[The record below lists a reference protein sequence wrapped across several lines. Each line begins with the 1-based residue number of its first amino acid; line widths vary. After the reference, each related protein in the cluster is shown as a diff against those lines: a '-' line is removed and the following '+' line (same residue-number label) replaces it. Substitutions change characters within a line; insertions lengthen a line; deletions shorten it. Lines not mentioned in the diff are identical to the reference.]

1 MICPRRTLS
10 RFVIVGAA
18 LAIGGGLLVGPATAA
33 TIKPPSGAGKPVA
46 ASGIGTSAALNNPK
60 CKHDNPNYGVYGRF
74 NGTTVGGGP
83 ICVKPWKDGDDN
95 GGATSSGVTKD
106 AITVVA
112 VVPNDTQLSGTSV
125 AAGTAP
131 GLARRREPWRYVQ
144 RRDSR
149 LPPATDEVLRDV
161 GTRRRCEV
169 RDVVGE

>member
-18 LAIGGGLLVGPATAA
+18 LAIVGGLLVGPATAA
-33 TIKPPSGAGKPVA
+33 AIKPPSGAGKPVA

-112 VVPNDTQLSGTSV
+112 VVPNDTQLEGTSV
-125 AAGTAP
+125 PAGTTPVSLVDGNP
-131 GLARRREPWRYVQ
+131 GGTYADA
-144 RRDSR
+144 DSR
-149 LPPATDEVLRDV
+149 LPPPTDEVLRDV
-161 GTRRRCEV
+161 GTRHRCEV
-169 RDVVGE
+169 RDLVGE